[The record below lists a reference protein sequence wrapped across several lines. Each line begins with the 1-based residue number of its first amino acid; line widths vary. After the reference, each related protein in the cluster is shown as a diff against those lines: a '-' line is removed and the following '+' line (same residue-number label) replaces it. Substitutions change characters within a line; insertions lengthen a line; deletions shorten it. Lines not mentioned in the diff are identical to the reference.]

1 MSTRKSFLVI
11 GLMLAIGLAGYSQ
24 NLRYGVT
31 AGFDVAKTHGTNRAL
46 LGAVRE
52 YSPMMAFNV
61 NAYLGYR
68 ISETFGISLEPGFIR
83 KGSTVYEPSVG
94 KFQMQE
100 NCIQMPVLAEYFILN
115 KLFISIGPELSYL
128 MTGNVSIRDEVYD
141 NTSWYENR
149 LELSGVIGLGYCIND
164 HMDIGLRYNHGL
176 TYTAQMTLTDPS
188 GQSMGISREYNQ
200 YGQVL
205 VRYRM

>member
-24 NLRYGVT
+24 NLRVGVT
-31 AGFDVAKTHGTNRAL
+31 AGFDVAKTHITNRAL
-46 LGAVRE
+46 TGVEGTFDPLL
-52 YSPMMAFNV
+52 AFNV

-68 ISETFGISLEPGFIR
+68 ISETFGVSLEPGFIQ
-83 KGSTVYEPSVG
+83 KGIVFNDYSVG
-94 KFQMQE
+94 KFQIRE
-100 NCIQMPVLAEYFILN
+100 NCVQMPVLAEYNIFN

-128 MTGNVSIRDEVYD
+128 INAYYTLKGEVYD
-141 NTSWYENR
+141 DTSWYDNR
-149 LELSGVIGLGYCIND
+149 LELSGVIGLGYRIND
-164 HMDIGLRYNHGL
+164 HLDIGLRYNHGI
-176 TYTAQMTLTDPS
+176 TYITQLTLTDQDGNEVGVS
-188 GQSMGISREYNQ
+188 NEYNQ